1 MVDLMVVVQVL
12 PAVAAALPALVDL
25 LVDGEDLEEM
35 QPQLLLLHMVVLV
48 QDILMDGFLVEEG
61 EVDSFQ
67 MLPAL
72 AATAGVVLEG

>member
-48 QDILMDGFLVEEG
+48 QDILTDGFLVEEG